1 MGRGSAIWR
10 LDKEHSKIIDAVA
23 DTGSVRPELE
33 WASVI
38 QQADKVI
45 TLLSSIRAVA
55 RDEEEYAEFILGFV
69 RYLRD
74 CLERAANERGVKQMD
89 FDLSDLEDYRK
100 TAISFLVQLGSK
112 LDPEGSYDQNGLAS
126 LTPSWQLTS
135 DDVTHFVLLADQ
147 LDHKWDHWWCSVHIS
162 E

>member
-1 MGRGSAIWR
+1 M
-10 LDKEHSKIIDAVA
+10 IIDAVA

-38 QQADKVI
+38 QQADKAI

-55 RDEEEYAEFILGFV
+55 RDEEEYAEFILGLV
-69 RYLRD
+69 RYLRNS
-74 CLERAANERGVKQMD
+74 LELAANSRGVKQMD
-89 FDLSDLEDYRK
+89 FDLSDLEDFRE

-112 LDPEGSYDQNGLAS
+112 LDPEGSYDQHGLAG